1 MPKKLSRVKIQKG
14 LGKFLI
20 MSIVCEERGK
30 IKKFINPSPALQQR
44 PHRFTKLRALN
55 QSAPIIKKVS
65 NYLKYALDK
74 FISKAP
80 PFDMLRHE
88 FSLGMEQ
95 LDRPT

>member
-1 MPKKLSRVKIQKG
+1 MH
-14 LGKFLI
+14 
-20 MSIVCEERGK
+20 
-30 IKKFINPSPALQQR
+30 R
-44 PHRFTKLRALN
+44 PTDVHTIRPL
-55 QSAPIIKKVS
+55 IKKVS